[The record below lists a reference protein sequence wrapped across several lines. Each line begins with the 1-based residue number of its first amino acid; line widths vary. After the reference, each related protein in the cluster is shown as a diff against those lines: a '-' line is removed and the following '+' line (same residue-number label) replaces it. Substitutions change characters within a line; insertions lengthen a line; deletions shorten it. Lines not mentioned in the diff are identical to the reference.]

1 MLIIALRKL
10 TSKQKQNIKEHYKTI
25 VFDKRLHLRKPIDM
39 LKCEVLIV
47 ELDLSRVFSLSKN
60 VIYKWIKEQDIVNIT
75 TAFIYES
82 TKYKKLF
89 DKHVN
94 YFVRTFPE
102 LFKKNIE
109 QEVKDKALKDETVKS
124 KYEPHNDDILNELNN
139 EIINLST
146 DARLEIIESRL
157 DALEKLV
164 VTPINK
170 KYNELYEK
178 KAEMPTSAS
187 SQSSGSTEA
196 QRALKK
202 QLKYTIHEEKNNF
215 IIKSSD
221 DVVVITYPFKNKI
234 EKRKMNK
241 KAQNFLNNLTS
252 NSKT

>member
-1 MLIIALRKL
+1 MMLIIALRKL

-47 ELDLSRVFSLSKN
+47 ELDLSRVFSVSKN
-60 VIYKWIKEQDIVNIT
+60 VVYKWLKEQNIIDIT

-109 QEVKDKALKDETVKS
+109 EEVKDKSLKDETVKS
-124 KYEPHNDDILNELNN
+124 KYEPSENNDDILNELNN
-139 EIINLST
+139 EVINLST
-146 DARLEIIESRL
+146 DARLEIIEKRL
-157 DALEKLV
+157 EALEKLIEN
-164 VTPINK
+164 PINK
-170 KYNELYEK
+170 KYNEV
-178 KAEMPTSAS
+178 SAS
-187 SQSSGSTEA
+187 LQGATES
-196 QRALKK
+196 RRPLVKK
-202 QLKYTIHEEKNNF
+202 ENKLKYTIHEEKNNF

-221 DVVVITYPFKNKI
+221 DVVVISYPFKNKI

-252 NSKT
+252 NSTT